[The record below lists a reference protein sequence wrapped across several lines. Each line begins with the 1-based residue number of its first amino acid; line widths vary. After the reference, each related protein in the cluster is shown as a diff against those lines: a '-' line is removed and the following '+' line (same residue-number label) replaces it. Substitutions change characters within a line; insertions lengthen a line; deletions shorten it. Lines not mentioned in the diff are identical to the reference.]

1 MTKNTKNLVL
11 TKKHLARVE
20 RERIQTRWILIST
33 IIVITLV
40 VGLIGFGIL
49 NEWVLKP
56 NAAIVTVNSDKGS
69 LQRFQEEA
77 RYARLNLINQYQQT
91 QQMAQYFGSDPTT
104 QQYFTSQLSQIASQ
118 LETSALG
125 QSVLNNMIADLL
137 IRQEAKKRNITVT
150 QEEVDAYIQEQFG
163 FYKNGT
169 PTAVPTI
176 PVLPTS
182 TLSPLQMTLVPPT
195 ATPVVTQT
203 ATATPTLAPTQ
214 VITITPTAAPSPT
227 PFTEEGYNK
236 SYDEYI
242 AGVKDSANVS
252 EATLRYI
259 FESNLYRT
267 KVQKAILDEL
277 NLAQTQE
284 EVWAR
289 HILVDDEVKAKEVS
303 DRLNAGEDFAV
314 VAAALSSDS
323 SASQGGDLGWFAKGK
338 MVAEFE
344 TAAFSM
350 EIGEISQP
358 VKSQFGYHIIQVLG
372 HEDRPISEADFS
384 SLQATKFQEWIDSQ
398 QQAAVVVIN
407 DSWITNV
414 PTEPALPSN

>member
-1 MTKNTKNLVL
+1 M
-11 TKKHLARVE
+11 
-20 RERIQTRWILIST
+20 
-33 IIVITLV
+33 
-40 VGLIGFGIL
+40 
-49 NEWVLKP
+49 
-56 NAAIVTVNSDKGS
+56 
-69 LQRFQEEA
+69 
-77 RYARLNLINQYQQT
+77 
-91 QQMAQYFGSDPTT
+91 
-104 QQYFTSQLSQIASQ
+104 
-118 LETSALG
+118 
-125 QSVLNNMIADLL
+125 
-137 IRQEAKKRNITVT
+137 
-150 QEEVDAYIQEQFG
+150 
-163 FYKNGT
+163 
-169 PTAVPTI
+169 
-176 PVLPTS
+176 
-182 TLSPLQMTLVPPT
+182 
-195 ATPVVTQT
+195 
-203 ATATPTLAPTQ
+203 
-214 VITITPTAAPSPT
+214 
-227 PFTEEGYNK
+227 
-236 SYDEYI
+236 
-242 AGVKDSANVS
+242 
-252 EATLRYI
+252 RYI

-303 DRLNAGEDFAV
+303 DRLNAGEDFAS

-323 SASQGGDLGWFAKGK
+323 SASQGGDLGWFSKGK

-384 SLQATKFQEWIDSQ
+384 TLQATKFQEWIDSQ

>member
-125 QSVLNNMIADLL
+125 QSVLNNMISDLL

-169 PTAVPTI
+169 PTAAPTI

-227 PFTEEGYNK
+227 PFTEGR
-236 SYDEYI
+236 I
-242 AGVKDSANVS
+242 
-252 EATLRYI
+252 
-259 FESNLYRT
+259 
-267 KVQKAILDEL
+267 
-277 NLAQTQE
+277 
-284 EVWAR
+284 
-289 HILVDDEVKAKEVS
+289 
-303 DRLNAGEDFAV
+303 
-314 VAAALSSDS
+314 
-323 SASQGGDLGWFAKGK
+323 
-338 MVAEFE
+338 
-344 TAAFSM
+344 
-350 EIGEISQP
+350 
-358 VKSQFGYHIIQVLG
+358 
-372 HEDRPISEADFS
+372 
-384 SLQATKFQEWIDSQ
+384 
-398 QQAAVVVIN
+398 
-407 DSWITNV
+407 
-414 PTEPALPSN
+414 